1 MISCVQPT
9 NASNLPVKCYT
20 RMDYGVLFT
29 ACTDGYYAQTYRQGR
44 HKVTTWYNKNI
55 PFYKVTCKAVN
66 TRDLRP
72 VPRCKGP
79 EMGLFK
85 Q

>member
-9 NASNLPVKCYT
+9 NASNFPVKCYT
-20 RMDYGVLFT
+20 RFDSGVLLT
-29 ACTDGYYAQTYRQGR
+29 VCSDGFYAYTVRDG
-44 HKVTTWYNKNI
+44 W
-55 PFYKVTCKAVN
+55 YKVSTWQSTKIPQYKVVCRGMN
-66 TRDLRP
+66 TRSLLP

-79 EMGLFK
+79 EMRVFN